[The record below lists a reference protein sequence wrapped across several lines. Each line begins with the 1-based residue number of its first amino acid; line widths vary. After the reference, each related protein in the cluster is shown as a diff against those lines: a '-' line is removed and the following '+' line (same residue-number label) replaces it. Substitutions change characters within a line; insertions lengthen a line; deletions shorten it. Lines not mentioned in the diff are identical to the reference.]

1 MASQRPLMTGSD
13 NRVIPFKPRSVATSP
28 GIQAGLTDGNA
39 ALHNDLHDP
48 DAPLKIES
56 ADQSKGGD
64 YRHRMITNLA
74 ALIFTLLLTAVGVWL
89 ATTITELRK
98 TQDCLMVGRRDCTK
112 MPPLSPYPP
121 GAEHSI

>member
-1 MASQRPLMTGSD
+1 MASQHPLMTGSD

-39 ALHNDLHDP
+39 ALRNDLHDP
-48 DAPLKIES
+48 DTHRKIES